1 MGSWAVQL
9 ANAVANTEKTKLLND
24 LQLRRFISGGKA
36 VAKSDGEGLTFTLSS
51 AGTASLMLRYRLSGG
66 RRKEFMI
73 GNDPRACGHSFVDR
87 AAAER
92 GWVQGTRPPQDLC
105 LARKGNA
112 ANSPFQRQPEGKAAG
127 HSPLVVTLLM
137 QMSTCKAARA

>member
-73 GNDPRACGHSFVDR
+73 GNDLVFLCRWRESNPGRCGFR
-87 AAAER
+87 L
-92 GWVQGTRPPQDLC
+92 T
-105 LARKGNA
+105 
-112 ANSPFQRQPEGKAAG
+112 KAKTQQADQIEMKNPG
-127 HSPLVVTLLM
+127 
-137 QMSTCKAARA
+137 